1 MIQLR
6 VLPCAAAPSAPATA
20 ARTRP
25 CHAALHPTAQ
35 DCEARERD
43 AGGARRAHRG
53 VDTHAL
59 VRTRSAATSSSRVRG
74 IPPRC
79 SAHLAAGDASANF
92 RKRKNISC
100 IHICVHGYF
109 RRSAQAAW
117 REQLRGSPP
126 APGQVPG
133 GHAADGVLL
142 DPVSA
147 RRQPRAA
154 CSLLRAALRRRTSR
168 AAAASDARHALR
180 HARSLPRVARAARR
194 APRCRDQPTGTAQV
208 LRAGRGQRDRHG
220 R

>member
-1 MIQLR
+1 MPSYAPDQPPR
-6 VLPCAAAPSAPATA
+6 LPAASAAS
-20 ARTRP
+20 RR
-25 CHAALHPTAQ
+25 AALPTS
-35 DCEARERD
+35 
-43 AGGARRAHRG
+43 
-53 VDTHAL
+53 L
-59 VRTRSAATSSSRVRG
+59 LATLQP
-74 IPPRC
+74 I
-79 SAHLAAGDASANF
+79 F

-100 IHICVHGYF
+100 SVRVSYVFTGIFVDLP
-109 RRSAQAAW
+109 RAAW